1 MHRLLIVDDEPLIV
15 HGLVDFIA
23 QQERW
28 PLEVY
33 GALSAEEALAM
44 LDRHRMDIVISDIGM
59 PEMDGLE
66 LQKRIVRRWPKC
78 KIIFL
83 TGFNDFDYVQEAMR
97 HQGLDYV
104 LKAEGDDAVV
114 QALEKAIEQIKEDI
128 RKEELILQADKQLK
142 LAIPSLQKELLS
154 HILQG
159 DLHSVTRLDSLFGE
173 LNVPFASD
181 APVMMAMVRYDHFG
195 RFHSIYDRSLLSY
208 SIQNI
213 AQEVLTNSVSLVSI
227 ELDRSRM
234 MWFMQPCPDGEGGGL
249 SVNDLPYAGGCLELI
264 QQTCRELLDMP
275 LSFIM
280 KEIAVPWAEV
290 GDLYEEYNRLL
301 SRGLGMGSEFLWIYD
316 ETTAMPHEGR
326 HTPFHSGQ
334 LRSRIDLMTLY
345 FQNGQKDAFEGVL
358 SDIVAEGGRFTADPS
373 IQQEIYYSLVPMFL
387 SQLNRLS
394 GEEQRGL
401 IDIGRLT
408 GLGAHVSWNEA
419 MEYLRKLSSSMFAE
433 SRGGMEREENVV
445 VHKVQRYVQEHLGGD
460 LSLVAIGDV
469 IGHNSKYLSRLYK
482 KATGEDLSAY
492 ISGTKLKK
500 AQEMLKDTNM
510 KIYEVSAAIGFL
522 SEPYFYRFF
531 RKATGMTPQDYRD
544 LHGGGIHEHL

>member
-1 MHRLLIVDDEPLIV
+1 MYRLLIVDDEPLIV
-15 HGLVDFIA
+15 HGLVDFIM
-23 QQERW
+23 QQDCW

-33 GALSAEEALAM
+33 GALSAKEALDM
-44 LDRHRMDIVISDIGM
+44 LGRHRMDIVISDIGM
-59 PEMDGLE
+59 PGMDGLE

-78 KIIFL
+78 KVIFL

-97 HQGLDYV
+97 HQGFDYV
-104 LKAEGDDAVV
+104 LKAEGDDAVI

-128 RKEELILQADKQLK
+128 RKEELIVKADRQLK
-142 LAIPSLQKELLS
+142 LAIPSLQKKLLS

-159 DLHSVTRLDSLFGE
+159 DLHTVTRLETFFAE
-173 LNVPFASD
+173 LNVPLAAD
-181 APVMMAMVRYDHFG
+181 APVMMAMVRFDHFG

-213 AQEVLTNSVSLVSI
+213 AQEVLTSAVRLVFV
-227 ELDRSRM
+227 ELDQSRM
-234 MWFMQPCPDGEGGGL
+234 MWFMQACPGGEEDGLRENAL
-249 SVNDLPYAGGCLELI
+249 LYVGGCLELI
-264 QQTCRELLDMP
+264 QQTCKELLDMP

-280 KEIAVPWAEV
+280 KEISVPWSEV
-290 GDLYEEYNRLL
+290 GALYEEYNRLL
-301 SRGLGMGSEFLWIYD
+301 SRGLGISSEFLWIYD
-316 ETTAMPHEGR
+316 ETTAMPHGGR
-326 HTPFHSGQ
+326 FTSFHSGQ
-334 LRSRIDLMTLY
+334 LRNRIDLMTLY
-345 FQNGQKDAFEGVL
+345 LQSGQKEAFDAVL
-358 SDIVAEGGRFTADPS
+358 MDVVVEGGRFTGDPA

-394 GEEQRGL
+394 GDEQNGL
-401 IDIGRLT
+401 IDIGRLI
-408 GLGAHVSWNEA
+408 GLGTHVSWGEA
-419 MEYLRKLSSSMFAE
+419 MEYLKKLSSMMFAE

-445 VHKVQRYVQEHLGGD
+445 VRKVQRYVKEHLGGD

-482 KATGEDLSAY
+482 KATGEDLSSY

-500 AQEMLKDTNM
+500 AQAMLKDTNM

-544 LHGGGIHEHL
+544 LHGDGSE

>member
-33 GALSAEEALAM
+33 GALSAQEALAI

-66 LQKRIVRRWPKC
+66 LQKKIVRRWPKC

-97 HQGLDYV
+97 HQGFDYV

-159 DLHSVTRLDSLFGE
+159 DLHAVTRLDAFFAE
-173 LNVPFASD
+173 LNVPLAAD
-181 APVMMAMVRYDHFG
+181 APVMMAMVRFDRFG

-213 AQEVLTNSVSLVSI
+213 AQEVLTTSVRLVSV
-227 ELDRSRM
+227 ELDLSRM
-234 MWFMQPCPDGEGGGL
+234 MWFMQPCRDEEGEGL
-249 SVNDLPYAGGCLELI
+249 RENALLYVGGCLELI
-264 QQTCRELLDMP
+264 QQTCKELLDMP

-280 KEIAVPWAEV
+280 KEIAVSWSEV

-316 ETTAMPHEGR
+316 EKTTMSNGSR
-326 HTPFHSGQ
+326 YTPFHSGQ
-334 LRSRIDLMTLY
+334 LRNRIDLMTLY
-345 FQNGQKDAFEGVL
+345 LQSGQKEAFDGVL
-358 SDIVAEGGRFTADPS
+358 ADVVAEGGRFAGDPT

-387 SQLNRLS
+387 SHLNRLS
-394 GEEQRGL
+394 GEERNGL
-401 IDIGRLT
+401 IDISRLT
-408 GLGAHVSWNEA
+408 GPGAHVSWNEA
-419 MEYLRKLSSSMFAE
+419 MEYMKGLSSAIFAE

-460 LSLVAIGDV
+460 LSLVTIGDV

-482 KATGEDLSAY
+482 KATGEDLSGY

-500 AQEMLKDTNM
+500 AQEMLKDTKM

-544 LHGGGIHEHL
+544 LHGGRANEYL